1 MTRTSS
7 FLLLLVA
14 LLVGSNL
21 PPVWSQ
27 DPDEHAAH
35 HPEGESPASRPA
47 EGKPKEGG
55 GGMMGGGMM
64 GGGMG
69 KMMERM
75 GVPPERELYPELMR
89 LPDLPP
95 EERNTVRRKAHERMT
110 GGVELMDQALARLE
124 EASRTADYAQM
135 QAATDLL
142 REGVA
147 EFESGLAARRAL
159 EEGKA
164 PRKVALQWFRSQMNL
179 EPQEPQAAGV
189 LGMSWLHV
197 SGMASLL
204 LLSVLGIWTYVS
216 RMRRA
221 EAIVAAL
228 ADQPSRS
235 GGAVGTEEAR
245 PEEVR
250 LTPTSVNTGS
260 PVSAVRTAS
269 WAGALSVVGIF
280 DETPDVKTFR
290 LGLAGQRELPFTF
303 LPGQFLTLKAQP
315 GEKAIKR
322 SYTIASSPGQ
332 SHYCEITVK
341 RDPQGVMSQHLCDQV
356 AVGDTLEVKAPAGK
370 FTFTGQES
378 DSVVLIAGGVGVT
391 PLMSVL
397 RWLCGTGWPGEI
409 HLVYSCRS
417 EEGIIYREE
426 LMRLQERHSNL
437 SVDLTLTSASSS
449 WAGLRGRIDA
459 NLLAKIPDLSKK
471 RIHICGP
478 PAFLASV
485 PVLLEGLGVTPGQI
499 KTEAFGPASLPKK
512 TPTQTS
518 GTSEQAG
525 VARVT
530 FQPGNKVGPLGPD
543 ATILDVAEDLGI
555 EVDSSCRAGTCG
567 QCRVRLVSGQVTMD
581 CEDGLEPEEKAQGFV
596 LACQARASADV
607 TIEVEAGN

>member
-1 MTRTSS
+1 
-7 FLLLLVA
+7 
-14 LLVGSNL
+14 
-21 PPVWSQ
+21 
-27 DPDEHAAH
+27 
-35 HPEGESPASRPA
+35 
-47 EGKPKEGG
+47 
-55 GGMMGGGMM
+55 MM

-75 GVPPERELYPELMR
+75 GAPPERELYPELMR

-95 EERNTVRRKAHERMT
+95 EERETIRRKAHERMT
-110 GGVELMDQALARLE
+110 GGVGLMDQALVRLE
-124 EASRTADYAQM
+124 KASRTTDFAQM
-135 QAATDLL
+135 QAATGLL

-179 EPQEPQAAGV
+179 EPSKPEVAGI

-204 LLSVLGIWTYVS
+204 LFSALGIWTYVS

-228 ADQPSRS
+228 ADRPGNSVP
-235 GGAVGTEEAR
+235 ATGTEEVS
-245 PEEVR
+245 PQEVGAA
-250 LTPTSVNTGS
+250 PTSVNTGS
-260 PVSAVRTAS
+260 QDTSVQTGAS
-269 WAGALSVVGIF
+269 WTGVLSVLGVF

-290 LGLAGQRELPFTF
+290 LGLPGQRELPFTF

-315 GEKAIKR
+315 GEKAIRR
-322 SYTIASSPGQ
+322 SYTIASSPDQ
-332 SHYCEITVK
+332 SYFCEVTVK
-341 RDPQGVMSQHLCDQV
+341 REPQGAMSRYLCDQV
-356 AVGDTLEVKAPAGK
+356 TMGDTLEVKAPSGK
-370 FTFTGQES
+370 FTFTGEES

-417 EEGIIYREE
+417 EEGIIFHEE
-426 LMRLQERHSNL
+426 LLRLQKRHSNL
-437 SVDLTLTSASSS
+437 RLDLTLTSADSS

-459 NLLAKIPDLSKK
+459 NLLAKIPDLARK

-485 PVLLEGLGVTPGQI
+485 PVLLDRLGVPPGQI
-499 KTEAFGPASLPKK
+499 KTEAFGPPSLPKK
-512 TPTQTS
+512 GSTES
-518 GTSEQAG
+518 VEASEKPG
-525 VARVT
+525 VASVT
-530 FQPGNKVGPLGPD
+530 FQPGDKVGPIGPD
-543 ATILDVAEDLGI
+543 ATILDVAEELGV
-555 EVDSSCRAGTCG
+555 EVDSSCRTGTCG
-567 QCRVRLVSGQVTMD
+567 QCKVRLVSGQVTMD
-581 CEDGLEPEEKAQGFV
+581 CEDGLEPEEKAQGLV
-596 LACQARASADV
+596 LACQARASDDV
-607 TIEVEAGN
+607 TVKVESRL